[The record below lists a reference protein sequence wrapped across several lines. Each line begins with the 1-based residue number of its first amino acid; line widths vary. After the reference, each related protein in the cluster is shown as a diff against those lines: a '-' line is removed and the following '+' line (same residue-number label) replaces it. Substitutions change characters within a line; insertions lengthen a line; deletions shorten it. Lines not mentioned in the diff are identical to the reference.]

1 MTFPMIYLASASPRR
16 HELLLQIGVPHQVL
30 HVPPPPGAD
39 EPILAGE
46 APALYVR
53 RTARDKALR
62 ALEWIRTQSLPP
74 QPVLTADTCVILGQT
89 ILGKPTDLN
98 EAKKMLK
105 HLSGSTH
112 EVHTAVVVAH
122 HNHIHEDVSITR
134 VRIKPL
140 SEEEIQAYCDTGE
153 PLGKA
158 GSYGIQGAAAV
169 FIEHISGSY
178 SGVMGLPVFETHRL
192 LGLARQK

>member
-1 MTFPMIYLASASPRR
+1 MIYLASASPRR

-30 HVPPPPGAD
+30 NVPPPPGAD
-39 EPILAGE
+39 EPILPGE
-46 APALYVR
+46 APAIYVC

-62 ALEWIRTQSLPP
+62 ALQWMRTQSLPL
-74 QPVLTADTCVILGQT
+74 QPVLAADTCVILNQI
-89 ILGKPTDLN
+89 ILGKPADLSD
-98 EAKKMLK
+98 AKRMLK
-105 HLSGSTH
+105 ILSGATH
-112 EVHTAVVVAH
+112 EVHTAVVVV
-122 HNHIHEDVSITR
+122 HNNQIHEDVSVTQVR
-134 VRIKPL
+134 VKPL

-158 GSYGIQGAAAV
+158 GSYAIQGAAAV

-192 LGLARQK
+192 LSVTGYK